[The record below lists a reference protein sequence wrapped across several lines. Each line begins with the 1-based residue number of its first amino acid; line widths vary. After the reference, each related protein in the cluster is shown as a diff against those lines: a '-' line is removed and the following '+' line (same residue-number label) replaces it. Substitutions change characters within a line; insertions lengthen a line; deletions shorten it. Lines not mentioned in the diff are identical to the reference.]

1 MINGPE
7 TCFLCIISSTLSVW
21 GFFTS
26 INDFSAI
33 SSVSC
38 SNWVKLE
45 LLLLHQCEESICFL
59 QQLRTSHV
67 LTVYVRCRNEQII
80 FATKPNVFLGHRHKH
95 ATQTAARRRT
105 INTFIYITKTSYL
118 GLVQN
123 VWGMFWPRKQ
133 PWKSFRRGQL
143 VKKYKNISE

>member
-1 MINGPE
+1 MINGPD
-7 TCFLCIISSTLSVW
+7 TCFLCIISSTTSVW

-26 INDFSAI
+26 INAFSAI

-45 LLLLHQCEESICFL
+45 SLLLHQCEESICVSFSSSSSL
-59 QQLRTSHV
+59 MFS
-67 LTVYVRCRNEQII
+67 VYWRGRNEQLI
-80 FATKPNVFLGHRHKH
+80 FATNPNVFLAHRHKH
-95 ATQTAARRRT
+95 ATQTAARRHT

-123 VWGMFWPRKQ
+123 VWGMFWARKQ
-133 PWKSFRRGQL
+133 PQRSLRRGQL
-143 VKKYKNISE
+143 AKKYKNISE